1 MSVKA
6 AENIQVGDQV
16 YVVGAHGEL
25 RIVKKV
31 TAMDEDTWRLYLKG
45 KIKSGQP
52 ASITVKKGEHY
63 EVK

>member
-16 YVVGAHGEL
+16 YVVGAHGEW

-31 TAMDEDTWRLYLKG
+31 TAMGEDTWRLYL
-45 KIKSGQP
+45 S
-52 ASITVKKGEHY
+52 
-63 EVK
+63 